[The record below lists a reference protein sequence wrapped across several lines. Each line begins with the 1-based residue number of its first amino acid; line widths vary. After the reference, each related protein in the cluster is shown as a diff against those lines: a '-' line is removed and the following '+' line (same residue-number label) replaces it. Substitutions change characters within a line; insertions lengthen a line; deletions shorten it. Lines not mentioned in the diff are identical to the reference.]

1 VNTDDYEILVNSM
14 PGGKRPPDFAVKLLE
29 DTCNSTGL
37 DWKRRHVYLM
47 ERGGK
52 WQVTLSIDGFRM
64 VGSQDD
70 AYGGQDGP
78 YWVTDAE
85 GTWSDVP
92 PEKSPYAAKVGI
104 KHKDGTTTWGIAK
117 FKDYA
122 AGAMWTKFPSTMI
135 AKCAEMLA
143 WRKAMPGRLG
153 GLYGTEE
160 MAQATDKPRRSPGP
174 RSAFIEESNEGSDG
188 ESSVPPNSPVGLKP
202 SEWYIALDTAK
213 DLSALKEVGSQIA
226 ADKSLGV
233 DAVRELHDYYNTLKA
248 RKNASENA

>member
-1 VNTDDYEILVNSM
+1 MDKTDYEILVNSM
-14 PGGKRPPDFAVKLLE
+14 PKGQRPPEFAVKLLE
-29 DTCNSTGL
+29 DTCASTGL

-64 VGSQDD
+64 VGAQDD

-78 YWVTDAE
+78 FWTMGPE
-85 GTWSDVP
+85 SPWSDIP
-92 PEKSPYAAKVGI
+92 PETAPYAAKVGI

-117 FKDYA
+117 YKDYA
-122 AGAMWTKFPSTMI
+122 AGPMWSKFPSTMI

-160 MAQATDKPRRSPGP
+160 MEQASKRRSSPP
-174 RSAFIEESNEGSDG
+174 TSESEPSVSAYAKHNTALDMASRLSG
-188 ESSVPPNSPVGLKP
+188 EARLEGLK
-202 SEWYIALDTAK
+202 AVG
-213 DLSALKEVGSQIA
+213 KEIM
-226 ADKSLGV
+226 ADKSLSN
-233 DAVRELHDYYNTLKA
+233 DELNQLHVKYQELKG
-248 RKNASENA
+248 K